1 MKNANELVSLLH
13 DPSPENAALV
23 RRAYMFAEEA
33 HRGQKRFSGEPYFIH
48 VSAVAETLARMHMDA
63 ATIAAGILH
72 DTIEDGGV
80 PEEKIKKEFG
90 NEIAFLVEG
99 VTKLGKL
106 KYRGLERHAES
117 LRKFFVASSQDIRV
131 VLIKLADRLHNVETL
146 AHVREEKRRRIALET
161 LEIYA
166 PLADRLGMGRL
177 KGALEDY
184 SFPYA
189 FPEEYRQTLEL
200 RGQKKTATEKNL
212 LKVRRILQKELS
224 KKGFTDFHSDYRV
237 KHLYSL
243 YKKLKRYDGD
253 IEKIY
258 DIVALRIIV
267 PTVADCYKALGDIH
281 ALMRPLPGRIKDYI
295 AFPKP
300 NGYRSLHTT
309 VFADDGG
316 TVEIQIRT
324 EEMHREAELGLAAHF
339 AYKEAKTINPEWI
352 RELAEWQKDVTES
365 HEFLEHLKT
374 DFFKNRIF
382 VLTPLG
388 EVIDLP
394 EESSPIDFAYAVHT
408 EIGDRAFGAKVN
420 GKMISLDTKL
430 KNGDMVEIIT
440 NKKSRPTAKWLTF
453 TRTTLAKR
461 NIRSSLLKK

>member
-1 MKNANELVSLLH
+1 MKNADELVSLLH

-166 PLADRLGMGRL
+166 PLADRLGIGRL

-200 RGQKKTATEKNL
+200 RGQKKTAT
-212 LKVRRILQKELS
+212 
-224 KKGFTDFHSDYRV
+224 
-237 KHLYSL
+237 
-243 YKKLKRYDGD
+243 
-253 IEKIY
+253 
-258 DIVALRIIV
+258 
-267 PTVADCYKALGDIH
+267 
-281 ALMRPLPGRIKDYI
+281 
-295 AFPKP
+295 
-300 NGYRSLHTT
+300 
-309 VFADDGG
+309 
-316 TVEIQIRT
+316 
-324 EEMHREAELGLAAHF
+324 
-339 AYKEAKTINPEWI
+339 
-352 RELAEWQKDVTES
+352 
-365 HEFLEHLKT
+365 
-374 DFFKNRIF
+374 
-382 VLTPLG
+382 
-388 EVIDLP
+388 
-394 EESSPIDFAYAVHT
+394 
-408 EIGDRAFGAKVN
+408 
-420 GKMISLDTKL
+420 
-430 KNGDMVEIIT
+430 
-440 NKKSRPTAKWLTF
+440 
-453 TRTTLAKR
+453 
-461 NIRSSLLKK
+461 